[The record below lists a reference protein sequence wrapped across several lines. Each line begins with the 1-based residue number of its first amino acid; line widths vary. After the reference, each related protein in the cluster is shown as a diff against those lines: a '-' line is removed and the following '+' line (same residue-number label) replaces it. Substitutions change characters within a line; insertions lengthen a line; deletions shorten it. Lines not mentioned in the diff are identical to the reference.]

1 MKTKESIKSKVDQ
14 LNTREL
20 RIVERLIDSLKS
32 RKKSE
37 VKKLWKKNRHTKRSL
52 TLLAHRDWFQ
62 EIFKKN
68 GKKDY
73 DPIL

>member
-32 RKKSE
+32 RKKIRS
-37 VKKLWKKNRHTKRSL
+37 KKALEEKPPYKKVIDLIGSPGLVSGDIQKER
-52 TLLAHRDWFQ
+52 Q
-62 EIFKKN
+62 ER
-68 GKKDY
+68 
-73 DPIL
+73 L